1 MMMSEDERR
10 KSVMNALDNNDD
22 PAGGRQEQEEAEI
35 RIEPAAVAD
44 INRARK
50 IAIWMGSLD
59 RDLMMLTL
67 FLLFINLASI

>member
-1 MMMSEDERR
+1 MHLTIMTIQPAADKSKR
-10 KSVMNALDNNDD
+10 KPRS
-22 PAGGRQEQEEAEI
+22 GIQ
-35 RIEPAAVAD
+35 PAAVAD